1 MSADPR
7 RLRRGEIV
15 AALGAIALL
24 VVMFALNW
32 YCVGPVSRDG
42 WEAHAV
48 LRWLMLLTILG
59 GLALAVLTA
68 TQRTVAVPV
77 TVAVIV
83 TALAALLTLLL
94 AIRVILDPPG
104 PDAVS
109 VRVGAWLGLLSSAA
123 ILLGACWSMRD
134 EGTKPAA
141 APPPAPAPPA
151 PPAS

>member
-1 MSADPR
+1 MSVDLR

-15 AALGAIALL
+15 AGLGAVALL
-24 VVMFALNW
+24 VVMLALNW
-32 YCVGPVSRDG
+32 YCVGPVSHDG
-42 WEAHAV
+42 WQAHTV
-48 LRWLMLLTILG
+48 LRWLMLLTIVAA
-59 GLALAVLTA
+59 LALAVLTA

-104 PDAVS
+104 PDSVS
-109 VRVGAWLGLLSSAA
+109 VRVGAWLGLASSAA

-134 EGTKPAA
+134 EGTGPHPPA
-141 APPPAPAPPA
+141 PPAPAPPA
-151 PPAS
+151 S